1 MPTTPELDR
10 LTENHYPFLE
20 RIFQGKTPGCIWVG
34 KIFRAL
40 HVYDDLID
48 KDRELTPDEI
58 HQTFWLMLIELPDDE
73 FFTRHK
79 LALLPILVNSIIN
92 WRVANN
98 LENQVN
104 EQRLSIAWFLRG
116 SYIDLLSMAL
126 ALERGPLYA
135 IEVGQLLR
143 DWAHPETF
151 LVYLDNLAK
160 EKAATH
166 V

>member
-1 MPTTPELDR
+1 MSTTPELDR
-10 LTENHYPFLE
+10 LTENHYPVLKHF
-20 RIFQGKTPGCIWVG
+20 FQGDTPGCKWVG

-48 KDRELTPDEI
+48 KDRELTPEEL
-58 HQTFWLMLIELPDDE
+58 HSTFWLMLIELPDDE
-73 FFTRHK
+73 FFTKHK

-98 LENQVN
+98 LEKQV
-104 EQRLSIAWFLRG
+104 ETQRLSIAWFLRG

-135 IEVGQLLR
+135 VEVGQLLR

-151 LVYLDNLAK
+151 QVYLDNLMK
-160 EKAATH
+160 EKAANN